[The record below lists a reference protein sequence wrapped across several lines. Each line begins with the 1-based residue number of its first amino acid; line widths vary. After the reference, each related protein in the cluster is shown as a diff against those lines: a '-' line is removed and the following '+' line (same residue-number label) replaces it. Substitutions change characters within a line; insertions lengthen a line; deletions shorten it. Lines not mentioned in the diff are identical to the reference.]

1 MPLRELCPPEPASPI
16 PVALLPASA
25 APETAP
31 LAAPAA
37 APTITSFKVFFAFF
51 KMPGEERLLP
61 FFVPV
66 FFFPDLLPDFLAPDF
81 FLPDFLAGVLAAI
94 CTPLLIPHEATLP
107 LPRKRY
113 LLWTM
118 LWR

>member
-1 MPLRELCPPEPASPI
+1 M

-37 APTITSFKVFFAFF
+37 APTSTAFMVFFAFF

-61 FFVPV
+61 FLAPL
-66 FFFPDLLPDFLAPDF
+66 FFFPDFLLDFEVPDF
-81 FLPDFLAGVLAAI
+81 FLPADFRPDVLAAI
-94 CTPLLIPHEATLP
+94 CTPFLIPHEATLP
-107 LPRKRY
+107 LAKKRC

-118 LWR
+118 LWP